1 MKLNLFSVPIYIGN
15 IDVDKIKIEHKGF
28 EETWFSKT
36 KSSHNFKNK
45 IEDNS
50 ASFILNC
57 ISKLISKDISA
68 PHKLEITNIWEN
80 HYLENDFQEKH
91 NHSQS
96 HFSFIIY
103 KKIVDSNTIFYNPSL
118 NIIDAYY
125 DFKLL
130 KHLNYF
136 DQTIKPECRSGQIII
151 FPSFIEHMVVKN
163 NDSITIAGNINI
175 TIV

>member
-1 MKLNLFSVPIYIGN
+1 MKLNLFSTPVYIGN
-15 IDVDKIKIEHKGF
+15 IDVDKIVIENKGF
-28 EETWFSKT
+28 KKNWYSETESSYSYQNVIDQ
-36 KSSHNFKNK
+36 KSGEY
-45 IEDNS
+45 ILEVVNS
-50 ASFILNC
+50 
-57 ISKLISKDISA
+57 LIGGDLP
-68 PHKLEITNIWEN
+68 PHKTYKLLNIWEN
-80 HYLENDFQEKH
+80 KYGNGDFQERH
-91 NHSQS
+91 VHPQS

-103 KKIVDSNTIFYNPSL
+103 KKVINSNTIFYNPSL
-118 NIIDAYY
+118 NLIDAYY

-130 KHLNYF
+130 KHLNSF